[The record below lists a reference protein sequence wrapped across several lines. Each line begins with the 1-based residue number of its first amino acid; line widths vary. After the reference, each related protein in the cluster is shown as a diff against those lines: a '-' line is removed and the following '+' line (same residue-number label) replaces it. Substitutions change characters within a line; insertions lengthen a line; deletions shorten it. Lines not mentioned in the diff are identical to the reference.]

1 MRREAIGASKNAT
14 VFRFPL
20 CAVRLALCGSKSAVR
35 SPQSAILLGALLLAL
50 CSTTSAQQV
59 KKLPRIG
66 FLQPGA
72 FPLAYR
78 DEFRKGLRQLGYVEG
93 ENIFVEYRL
102 AEGPK
107 ELPIRVAE
115 LVGLKVEVMV
125 TWTTPGTLAAMQGT
139 KTIPIVAVSG
149 DPVET
154 GLVASLARPGGNV
167 TGFAILTTDLATKQL
182 ALLGDAV
189 PGVSRIGILWN
200 PDNPVWA
207 SAWKELPNAAQSLRL
222 RLQSLEV
229 RNPGE
234 FEQVFASATNQRA
247 GALLVVQER
256 LFVSHRQRIVEL
268 AARKHLPAIYGES
281 HFVDAGGLMSY
292 GASVP
297 DMLRRS
303 AVYVDKIL
311 KGTKAAEL
319 PVQQAM
325 RFEMMIN
332 LKTAKQIGLTIPP
345 NVLARADRVIR

>member
-1 MRREAIGASKNAT
+1 MKKAG
-14 VFRFPL
+14 VFSILF
-20 CAVRLALCGSKSAVR
+20 VV
-35 SPQSAILLGALLLAL
+35 ILLAFAVIAE
-50 CSTTSAQQV
+50 AQQA

-66 FLQPGA
+66 FLEPGV
-72 FPLAYR
+72 FPPAYR

-93 ENIFVEYRL
+93 ENILVEYRM
-102 AEGPK
+102 AEELK
-107 ELPIRVAE
+107 ELPTRVAE
-115 LVGLKVEVMV
+115 LVGLKVDVMV
-125 TWTTPGTLAAMQGT
+125 TWTTPGTLAAKQGT

-154 GLVASLARPGGNV
+154 GLVASLARPGGNI
-167 TGFAILTTDLATKQL
+167 TGFAILTTDLETKKL
-182 ALLGDAV
+182 ELLREAI
-189 PGVSRIGILWN
+189 PGVSLIGVLWN

-207 SAWKELPNAAQSLRL
+207 SAWKDLPNAAQSLRL
-222 RLQSLEV
+222 KLQSLEV
-229 RNPGE
+229 RDPGE
-234 FEQVFASATNQRA
+234 FEQVFASATSQRA

-268 AARKHLPAIYGES
+268 AARKRLPAMYGQS

-319 PVQQAM
+319 PVEQAM
-325 RFEMMIN
+325 KFEMVIN
-332 LKTAKQIGLTIPP
+332 LKAAKQIGLTIPP
-345 NVLARADRVIR
+345 NVLARADKVIK